1 MKFVLLAIFLL
12 LVLAGEDYYQL
23 LGLKKGASEAEIKK
37 AFKKQSLKYHPDKN
51 KGNEEKKQFQKI
63 VNAYETLKD
72 PEKRKIYDQY
82 GEEGVNKHE
91 QQQQQGGGGTYQNFG
106 GGFEEMFSQFFRG
119 GSGGGGGGR
128 QQFHFNFGNQGGGG
142 FGNQGGGFGNQDF
155 YEEEGQ
161 RKKENL
167 FENTDVYTLD
177 MSNLSRFYRR
187 EEVWLIYF
195 YLPNGEGQKHKK
207 LIIELAEKYAGIFR
221 VAAIDCEDDEALCE
235 DEFSVKRY
243 PSVSI
248 YASRL
253 SAEPIKYKGKWEL
266 NELAKEAV
274 DLMED
279 FVIVLSGF
287 NFQEYIEKSKPK
299 VILFTNKKSTPP
311 LFKALSKEFKGKL
324 EFAMIRQSERQ
335 LSQIFK
341 ITEYPSLI
349 VAQND
354 QDFKLFES
362 EFKKDQIV
370 KFLRQFAYGQKKEPQ
385 QKVIQQLTG
394 QNYEQCISKGKDLCF
409 LLLIQNELDLEMIS
423 KIPSKYQNENISFY
437 YGSLKQL
444 ASKFEPNQTSSY
456 AVIIKPKRQTYA
468 VQNSI
473 ETNDI
478 ITFIDDVLG
487 GGRTFNKMHSTI
499 RREEL

>member
-1 MKFVLLAIFLL
+1 MKVVLLAIFLL

-23 LGLKKGASEAEIKK
+23 LGLKKGASDAEIKK

-51 KGNEEKKQFQKI
+51 KGNEEKAQKQFQKI

-72 PEKRKIYDQY
+72 SEKRKIYDQY

-91 QQQQQGGGGTYQNFG
+91 QQQQQGGGGGFQNFG
-106 GGFEEMFSQFFRG
+106 GGFDEMFSQFFRG
-119 GSGGGGGGR
+119 GSGGGGGH
-128 QQFHFNFGNQGGGG
+128 QQFHFNFGGSGFGNQGGGG
-142 FGNQGGGFGNQDF
+142 FGNQ
-155 YEEEGQ
+155 EEEVQ
-161 RKKENL
+161 RKKDNL

-187 EEVWLIYF
+187 EEVWVIYF

-221 VAAIDCEDDEALCE
+221 VAAVDCEDDEALCE

-253 SAEPIKYKGKWEL
+253 SAEPIKYKGKWEI

-279 FVIVLSGF
+279 FVIILSGF

-335 LSQIFK
+335 LSSIFK
-341 ITEYPSLI
+341 ITEFPSLI
-349 VAQND
+349 VAKND
-354 QDFKLFES
+354 QDFKVFES
-362 EFKKDQIV
+362 EFKKDNIV
-370 KFLRQFAYGQKKEPQ
+370 KFLRQFAYGQRKEVQ
-385 QKVIQQLTG
+385 VKEIQKLNG
-394 QNYEQCISKGKDLCF
+394 QNYEQCIVKGNGLCF
-409 LLLIQNELDLEMIS
+409 LLLIQNELDLELVS
-423 KIPSKYQNENISFY
+423 KIPHKYQNENISFY
-437 YGSLKQL
+437 YGSLQQL
-444 ASKFEPNQTSSY
+444 TSKFEAKQTQSY

-473 ETNDI
+473 EPTEI

-487 GGRTFNKMHSTI
+487 GGRTFKKMHSTF
-499 RREEL
+499 RKEEL

>member
-12 LVLAGEDYYQL
+12 LVIAGEDYYQL

-51 KGNEEKKQFQKI
+51 KGNEEKAQKQFQKI

-91 QQQQQGGGGTYQNFG
+91 QQQQQGGGGGFHNFG
-106 GGFEEMFSQFFRG
+106 GGFEDIFSQFFGRG
-119 GSGGGGGGR
+119 GGGGGGR
-128 QQFHFNFGNQGGGG
+128 QQFHFNFGGNQGGGG
-142 FGNQGGGFGNQDF
+142 FGNQEFQDGGQA
-155 YEEEGQ
+155 
-161 RKKENL
+161 KKDNL
-167 FENTDVYTLD
+167 FDNTDVYALD

-235 DEFSVKRY
+235 DEFSVRRY

-266 NELAKEAV
+266 NDLAKEAV

-324 EFAMIRQSERQ
+324 EFAMIRQSEIQ

-341 ITEYPSLI
+341 ITEYPSLV

-354 QDFKLFES
+354 QDFKVFES

-370 KFLRQFAYGQKKEPQ
+370 KFLRQFAYGQKKEPP
-385 QKVIQQLTG
+385 QKLIQQLNR
-394 QNYEQCISKGKDLCF
+394 QNYEQCIQKGKDLCF
-409 LLLIQNELDLEMIS
+409 LLLINNELELELIS
-423 KIPSKYQNENISFY
+423 KIPSKYQNENIQFY
-437 YGSLKQL
+437 YGSLKQFT
-444 ASKFEPNQTSSY
+444 SKFEKDQTKSY

-473 ETNDI
+473 ETNEI

-487 GGRTFNKMHSTI
+487 GGRTFKKMHSTFSK
-499 RREEL
+499 EEL

>member
-12 LVLAGEDYYQL
+12 LVMAGEDYYQL
-23 LGLKKGASEAEIKK
+23 LGLKRGASEAEIKK

-51 KGNEEKKQFQKI
+51 KGNEEKAQKQFQKI

-72 PEKRKIYDQY
+72 PEKKKIYDQY

-91 QQQQQGGGGTYQNFG
+91 QQQQQQGGGGGGFHNFQ

-119 GSGGGGGGR
+119 GSGGGGR
-128 QQFHFNFGNQGGGG
+128 QQFHFNFG
-142 FGNQGGGFGNQDF
+142 GNQGGSGFRNQDF
-155 YEEEGQ
+155 QEDGHA
-161 RKKENL
+161 KKNNI

-187 EEVWLIYF
+187 EEVWVIYF

-207 LIIELAEKYAGIFR
+207 VVTELAEKYEGIFR

-235 DEFSVKRY
+235 DEFQVKRY
-243 PSVSI
+243 PSISI

-253 SAEPIKYKGKWEL
+253 SAEPIKYKGKWEVNDL
-266 NELAKEAV
+266 VKEAV

-279 FVIVLSGF
+279 FVIILSGF

-335 LSQIFK
+335 LASIFK
-341 ITEYPSLI
+341 ITEFPSLI

-354 QDFKLFES
+354 QDFKVFEQD
-362 EFKKDQIV
+362 FRKDEIV
-370 KFLRQFAYGQKKEPQ
+370 KFLRQFAYGQKKESQ
-385 QKVIQQLTG
+385 QKGIQKLNG
-394 QNYEQCISKGKDLCF
+394 QNYEQCIIKGKDLCF
-409 LLLIQNELDLEMIS
+409 ILLIKDELELELIS
-423 KIPSKYQNENISFY
+423 KIPNKYKNDSISFY
-437 YGSLKQL
+437 YGFLKQL
-444 ASKFEPNQTSSY
+444 KSKFEVNQSESY
-456 AVIIKPKRQTYA
+456 AVIIKPKRQTYT

-473 ETNDI
+473 ETNEI
-478 ITFIDDVLG
+478 IGFIDDVLG
-487 GGRTFNKMHSTI
+487 GGRTFKKMHSTF
-499 RREEL
+499 RKDEL

>member
-12 LVLAGEDYYQL
+12 LVIAGEDYYQL

-51 KGNEEKKQFQKI
+51 KGNEEKAQKQFQKI

-91 QQQQQGGGGTYQNFG
+91 QQQQQGGGGGFHNFG
-106 GGFEEMFSQFFRG
+106 GFEDIFSQFFGRG
-119 GSGGGGGGR
+119 GGGGGGGR
-128 QQFHFNFGNQGGGG
+128 QQFHFNFGGNQGGGG
-142 FGNQGGGFGNQDF
+142 FGNQEFEDGGQA
-155 YEEEGQ
+155 
-161 RKKENL
+161 KKDNL
-167 FENTDVYTLD
+167 FDNTDVYALD

-235 DEFSVKRY
+235 DEFSVRRY

-266 NELAKEAV
+266 NDLAKEAV

-287 NFQEYIEKSKPK
+287 NFQEYMEKSKPK

-324 EFAMIRQSERQ
+324 EFAMIRQSEIQ

-341 ITEYPSLI
+341 ITEYPSLV

-354 QDFKLFES
+354 QDFKVYES

-370 KFLRQFAYGQKKEPQ
+370 KFLRQFAYGQKKEPP
-385 QKVIQQLTG
+385 QKLIQQLNR
-394 QNYEQCISKGKDLCF
+394 QNYEQCIQKGKDLCF
-409 LLLIQNELDLEMIS
+409 LLLINNELELELIS
-423 KIPSKYQNENISFY
+423 KIPSKYQNENIQFY
-437 YGSLKQL
+437 YGSLKQFT
-444 ASKFEPNQTSSY
+444 SKFEKDQTKSY

-473 ETNDI
+473 ETNEI

-487 GGRTFNKMHSTI
+487 GGRTFKKMHSTFSK
-499 RREEL
+499 EEL

>member
-1 MKFVLLAIFLL
+1 MKFVLLSILLL

-23 LGLKKGASEAEIKK
+23 LGLKKGASDAEIKK

-51 KGNEEKKQFQKI
+51 KGNEEKAQKQFQKI

-91 QQQQQGGGGTYQNFG
+91 QQQQQGGGGGFHNFG

-119 GSGGGGGGR
+119 GSGGGGGH
-128 QQFHFNFGNQGGGG
+128 QQFHFNFGGSG

-155 YEEEGQ
+155 QEEGGQ
-161 RKKENL
+161 AKKDNI

-195 YLPNGEGQKHKK
+195 YLPNGEGQKYKK

-235 DEFSVKRY
+235 DEFQVKRY
-243 PSVSI
+243 PTVSI

-253 SAEPIKYKGKWEL
+253 SAEPIKYTGKWEL
-266 NELAKEAV
+266 NEMAKEAV

-335 LSQIFK
+335 LTSIFK
-341 ITEYPSLI
+341 ITEFPSLI

-354 QDFKLFES
+354 QDFKVFES

-385 QKVIQQLTG
+385 QKTIQQLNG
-394 QNYEQCISKGKDLCF
+394 QNYEQCITKGKDLCF
-409 LLLIQNELDLEMIS
+409 LLLINNETELELIS

-437 YGSLKQL
+437 YANLKQL
-444 ASKFEPNQTSSY
+444 TQKFEANLKQSY

-468 VQNSI
+468 VQTSI
-473 ETNDI
+473 ENNEI

-487 GGRTFNKMHSTI
+487 GGRTFKKMHSTF
-499 RREEL
+499 RKEEL